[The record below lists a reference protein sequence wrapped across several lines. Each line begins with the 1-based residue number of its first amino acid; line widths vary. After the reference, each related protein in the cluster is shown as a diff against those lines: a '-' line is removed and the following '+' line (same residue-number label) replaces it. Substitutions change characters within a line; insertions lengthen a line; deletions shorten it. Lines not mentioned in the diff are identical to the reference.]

1 MYELRDY
8 QQEASN
14 RAISFFQNPT
24 IKGNGLIVLPTGAGK
39 SLVIADIASRLDGH
53 VLVFQP
59 NKEILEQ
66 NFNKL
71 CSYDIL
77 DCSIFSDSCDSKEIN
92 RITFA
97 TIGSAS
103 NQQDLFKHFK
113 YIIVD
118 ECHICNPQK
127 GRYKHFFKAL
137 GSIKIV
143 GLTATPYRL
152 HSNRFGSELRF
163 LTRTKEKIFNNLLYC
178 VQVSQLSNVGFLSKL
193 DYYKFDCIDSSRLE
207 KNSTGADY
215 TDKSVRQEYDL
226 MSFESQLLSFVQR
239 LLYRSKVP
247 RKGILV
253 FTRFVK
259 EAEQL
264 IDCLPRGVGVVI
276 TGETPKGERERILRE
291 FKDGIIK
298 VVANVGVLTTGFD
311 YPELDTIVLARPTM
325 SLSLYYQMI
334 GRAIRPHKD
343 KQSGWVVD
351 LCGNIDRFGKVEDLT
366 ITSDKPNLWYVR
378 NGRKQ
383 LTNVIL

>member
-1 MYELRDY
+1 MYKLRDY
-8 QQEASN
+8 QQQASD
-14 RAISFFQNPT
+14 ASVSFFKNDKIQSNA
-24 IKGNGLIVLPTGAGK
+24 LIVLPTGSGK
-39 SLVIADIASRLDGH
+39 SLVIADIASRLDSH
-53 VLVFQP
+53 LLVFQP
-59 NKEILEQ
+59 SKEILEQ
-66 NFNKL
+66 NFDKL
-71 CSYDIL
+71 CSYGIL
-77 DCSIFSDSCDSKEIN
+77 DCSIFSASCGSKEIS

-97 TIGSAS
+97 TIGSVINKKEKFA
-103 NQQDLFKHFK
+103 HFK

-118 ECHICNPQK
+118 ECHLCNPNE
-127 GRYKHFFKAL
+127 GMYRDFFKSL
-137 GSIKIV
+137 PNVKIL

-152 HSNRFGSELRF
+152 HSNSFGSELRF
-163 LTRTKEKIFNNLLYC
+163 LTRTRPKVFDNLLCY
-178 VQVSQLSNVGFLSKL
+178 VQVKHLCDLGFLSKL
-193 DYYKFDCIDSSRLE
+193 EYYKFDCIDSSRLE

-264 IDCLPRGVGVVI
+264 IDCLPCGVGVVI

-291 FKDGIIK
+291 FKEGVIK

-378 NGRKQ
+378 NGKRQ